1 MEIALNSR
9 VDSADGPSGCVS
21 RAVIN
26 RLSHQLTHLV
36 VSVKGGYPFERLVPL
51 RWVVGAGPNWI
62 QLCCTG
68 DCLDLLPP
76 FAEVEWSAASLFH
89 AEPLLDEYL
98 LHKLLMRP
106 HFGVIKRMR
115 IAPEELAVRRGAR
128 VRAADGRGVGRLE
141 RLVVDLEDGRI
152 THLVLRAGPIWKS
165 RMVSVPCSVIDQ
177 IGDGAS
183 ALRLGRRDVA
193 ALSAV

>member
-9 VDSADGPSGCVS
+9 VDFADGPCGYVT

-36 VSVKGGYPFERLVPL
+36 VSVKDRYPFERLVPL
-51 RWVVGAGPNWI
+51 RWVVGLGPNWI
-62 QLCCTG
+62 QLCCSG

-76 FAEVEWSAASLFH
+76 FAEVEWNAASLFQ
-89 AEPLLDEYL
+89 AEPLLDQYL
-98 LHKLLMRP
+98 VHKLLMRP
-106 HFGVIKRMR
+106 HFGLVKRMR
-115 IAPEELAVRRGAR
+115 IAPEELALQRGAR
-128 VRAADGRGVGRLE
+128 MRAADGHAVGRLE

-152 THLVLRAGPIWKS
+152 THLVLRAGRIWKS
-165 RMVSVPCSVIDQ
+165 RLVFVPCAVIDR
-177 IGDGAS
+177 IGDGAF
-183 ALRLGRRDVA
+183 ALKLGRRDVA